1 MKKFFL
7 LGLFIIAILI
17 TTIFIVARKNPN
29 KPLSVVETVPVTGP
43 KKFGD
48 VAQGVVFTYIGPSVL
63 LPVALPTYIM
73 SYPSD
78 LPDRTAALA
87 KQWGFTA
94 ALSRPV
100 PYVYDWIDNNK
111 HLSYNDQSKNISFS
125 LFSSGLQIQPLALT
139 TQDVFSS
146 LLSSRFLS
154 DDFSFIET
162 NRQTILPEGEGG
174 DTSGAPLTVITYQS
188 KIKDRAFPFFFSSVT
203 RTTGEM
209 RINPSGKV
217 VSFSFYATAKIKP
230 EQERQVLDLNQ
241 IIQELNSGKG
251 YLTGLSEN
259 ASGYTPDVSPSFAEV
274 KISSITPAFLFVPEE
289 SRFVPIYMIEGDG
302 YGQKVQRVRYFLRAS
317 S

>member
-1 MKKFFL
+1 M
-7 LGLFIIAILI
+7 
-17 TTIFIVARKNPN
+17 
-29 KPLSVVETVPVTGP
+29 ETVPVTGP

-217 VSFSFYATAKIKP
+217 VSFSFMPPQKLSRNRK
-230 EQERQVLDLNQ
+230 
-241 IIQELNSGKG
+241 GK
-251 YLTGLSEN
+251 YLILT
-259 ASGYTPDVSPSFAEV
+259 
-274 KISSITPAFLFVPEE
+274 K
-289 SRFVPIYMIEGDG
+289 
-302 YGQKVQRVRYFLRAS
+302 
-317 S
+317 